1 MIQSMKL
8 RAKLEADGLTSE
20 VIEEKV
26 KKGEEILKKKIE
38 KGELQTSGKDTHVVT
53 EAKQR

>member
-1 MIQSMKL
+1 MKL

>member
-8 RAKLEADGLTSE
+8 RAKLEADGLAPE
-20 VIEEKV
+20 EIEEKV
-26 KKGEEILKKKIE
+26 KKGESILKKKIE
-38 KGELQTSGKDTHVVT
+38 RGELQTSGKDTHVVT

>member
-8 RAKLEADGLTSE
+8 RAKLEADGLAPE
-20 VIEEKV
+20 EIDEKV
-26 KKGEEILKKKIE
+26 KKGESILKKKIE
-38 KGELQTSGKDTHVVT
+38 RGELQTSGKDTHVVT

>member
-8 RAKLEADGLTSE
+8 RAKLKAEGLQPE

-26 KKGEEILKKKIE
+26 KKGEEILKKKLE
-38 KGELQTSGKDTHVVT
+38 KGEIQAKARDTHVVT
-53 EAKQR
+53 EAKER